1 MEKEGQGDVPRLG
14 LRKAGLI
21 FHVASD
27 SQTTPGCGCQPNP
40 GHVREMA
47 ERPLDILLVATSSA
61 AYARMEDFF
70 APAGISRAK
79 RMEIFQMLHRASDPA
94 EVPSYDLEI
103 YEEGLDRP
111 QEAFTFYTH
120 GGAGPRPAQ
129 PEGRSWTCPTEQEF
143 LVDDILY
150 RREELG
156 LPLARHFPPFRPP
169 VVNRIINSISQ
180 ENAVFSVVT
189 ALPDIVPSLL
199 ELPWALGEFAS
210 DTAFLTANQLRMAF
224 LLAAAS
230 DRPVGYHQQKGE
242 VASIVGGAFG
252 WRALARNLVGKIP
265 LGGGIIPKAAIA
277 FAVTYVMG
285 RSLERL
291 YRVGYGLTRAE
302 RRLTYSDALQ
312 TGKALVAGL
321 LQR

>member
-1 MEKEGQGDVPRLG
+1 MSLQIAKQ
-14 LRKAGLI
+14 LRGAIANL
-21 FHVASD
+21 
-27 SQTTPGCGCQPNP
+27 NP
-40 GHVREMA
+40 GHVRELA

-79 RMEIFQMLHRASDPA
+79 RIDIFQMLHRASDPA
-94 EVPSYDLEI
+94 EVPGYDLEI
-103 YEEGLDRP
+103 YEEGIDRP
-111 QEAFTFYTH
+111 QEAFTFY
-120 GGAGPRPAQ
+120 PQQ
-129 PEGRSWTCPTEQEF
+129 PEF

-321 LQR
+321 LHKPGGAG

>member
-1 MEKEGQGDVPRLG
+1 MSLEITRQ
-14 LRKAGLI
+14 LRGAIANL
-21 FHVASD
+21 
-27 SQTTPGCGCQPNP
+27 NP
-40 GHVREMA
+40 GHVREIA
-47 ERPLDILLVATSSA
+47 EQPLNILLVASSSA

-79 RMEIFQMLHRASDPA
+79 RMEIFQMLHRAEDAA
-94 EVPSYDLEI
+94 EVPNYDLEI
-103 YEEGLDRP
+103 SEEGINRT
-111 QEAFTFYTH
+111 QEAFSFY
-120 GGAGPRPAQ
+120 PQQ
-129 PEGRSWTCPTEQEF
+129 PEF
-143 LVDDILY
+143 LVDEILY

-189 ALPDIVPSLL
+189 AIPDIVPSLL

-224 LLAAAS
+224 LVAAAS
-230 DRPVGYHQQKGE
+230 DRPVGYHQQKAE

-252 WRALARNLVGKIP
+252 WRALARQLAGKIP

-302 RRLTYSDALQ
+302 RRLAYSDALQ

-321 LQR
+321 LHKPERADWAQVRQSLPEVERKQRT